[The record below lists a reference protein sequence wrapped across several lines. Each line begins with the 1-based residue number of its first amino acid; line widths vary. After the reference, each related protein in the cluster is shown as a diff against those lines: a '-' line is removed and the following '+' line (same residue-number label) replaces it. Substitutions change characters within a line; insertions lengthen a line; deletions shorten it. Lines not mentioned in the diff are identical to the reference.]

1 MILNAVFLG
10 TKDKSYPEKFTSFA
24 PPPKCRKMHTVCY
37 ISAEVFLLIN
47 LFPRANFGSF
57 YEFNES

>member
-1 MILNAVFLG
+1 MVLNAVFLG

-24 PPPKCRKMHTVCY
+24 PPQNVEKCIRYVIYLQK
-37 ISAEVFLLIN
+37 FLLIN

-57 YEFNES
+57 YKLNES